1 MKRKRRIGKGIMA
14 AVLACMLGTAF
25 FSVNAEAATPE
36 VTYDPNAQ
44 KTGYHLVVDDQKE
57 CSHDPNVFTKNIYT
71 TMTGLTPT
79 AEQVIGGIVNSGLNY
94 TADSYTSQPAGIG
107 AGKIGNTVVAIH
119 VSNVGNAMNERSD
132 LILAEPFT
140 GVNGYAGYTYYW
152 HGFSHCFYT
161 GKDYYTGGG
170 HTWLGDSAG
179 TVGTNEVVRA
189 SYSHVVTR
197 YRFVPNNYTV
207 VYNGN
212 GATTGA
218 MANQNAA
225 YDQTF
230 QLTANVYQRDGYRF
244 TGWNTAWDGSGQ
256 WFSDRQVVSN
266 LSATDGAVV
275 TLYAQ
280 WTPINYVVHFDG
292 NGATS
297 GSTPDQNYM
306 FNAGGYL
313 NANGFK
319 KQYGIN
325 YDGNG
330 GTSVKE
336 KDTADATFNG
346 WQDNNIMYYRGMYF
360 NYFGFD
366 APYYV
371 NKYPDVQ
378 RTWGYNKYAIL
389 DHWYTNSIAYGRE
402 NRQSAQNFKID
413 DYMRYGGSD
422 LQAAFGT
429 NRLAYVS
436 HWMSNGIY
444 EGRKGAATVDTA
456 TSDLYPNR
464 AWVANLATRQGE
476 KVTLTADWIPG
487 SVTLPTPAR
496 PGYQFT
502 GWYTSA
508 EGGTFIGNAGAK
520 YTPTSNG
527 GTLYAHWTA
536 NDYQIAFDGNGATSG
551 SMENQKVKYDVPVT
565 LNPNKFE
572 RTGYTF
578 TGWNTAPDGTRQ
590 SYADKQEVKN
600 LTTEKDGIVTL
611 YAQWRANTYTIHFD
625 GNGATD
631 GAMEDIP
638 AVYDQDVILPPNL
651 FVRVTDQGESVFI
664 GWNQDSAVYEAE
676 FADQDTV
683 KNLTPEDGASV
694 ILYAIWDDCP
704 QIEAVDRYFSL
715 DFAQQGRITEEEL
728 LSTAS
733 AVDREDGTLENRT
746 SVQISET
753 GINGSL
759 SLYGYA
765 ATDFTGMTDSGSVSM
780 TYKAVDSIGNTIY
793 KTVTIFITNTQ
804 PLPQTDFCYP
814 RFINEKYYGTAYN
827 NGGLHPDSVWLNES
841 QYQSTLENAL
851 TNLKNNTPIEQY
863 RIKDKTINRE
873 I

>member
-1 MKRKRRIGKGIMA
+1 MKKKRKIGKGIMI
-14 AVLACMLGTAF
+14 AVLACMLGTVF
-25 FSVNAEAATPE
+25 FSVNTEAATPE

-44 KTGYHLVVDDQKE
+44 KTGYHLVVDIQSNCLHTADIQ
-57 CSHDPNVFTKNIYT
+57 NRTIYT
-71 TMTGLTPT
+71 TMTGLRPT
-79 AEQVIGGIVNSGLNY
+79 AEQVIGGIINSGLNY
-94 TADSYTSQPAGIG
+94 TADSYTSQPVGIG
-107 AGKIGNTVVAIH
+107 AGKIGNTVVAVH
-119 VSNVGNAMNERSD
+119 VSNVGNVMNERSD
-132 LILAEPFT
+132 LILSEPYT
-140 GVNGYAGYTYYW
+140 AVNGYAGYSYYW

-170 HTWLGDSAG
+170 HMWLGDSAG

-212 GATTGA
+212 GATAGA
-218 MANQNAA
+218 MANQAVT

-230 QLTANVYQRDGYRF
+230 NLTANAYQRDGYRF

-256 WFSDRQVVSN
+256 WFSDRQAVSN

-280 WTPINYVVHFDG
+280 WTPITYAIHFDG

-297 GSTPDQNYM
+297 GSTPDQNVT

-313 NANGFK
+313 NTNGFK

-325 YDGNG
+325 YNGNG
-330 GTSVKE
+330 GTSAKE

-346 WQDNNIMYYRGMYF
+346 WQDNNTMYYKGMYF

-366 APYYV
+366 APYYI
-371 NKYPDVQ
+371 NKYPDVKAAF
-378 RTWGYNKYAIL
+378 GYNKYATL
-389 DHWYTNSIAYGRE
+389 DHWYTNSIAYGTE

-429 NRLAYVS
+429 NRLAHVS

-464 AWVANLATRQGE
+464 AWVANLATRQRE
-476 KVTLTADWIPG
+476 TVTLTADWTPG
-487 SVTLPTPAR
+487 SVILPMAER
-496 PGYQFT
+496 PGYQFA

-508 EGGTFIGNAGAK
+508 EGGTFIGDAGKK
-520 YTPTSNG
+520 YTPTANG

-536 NDYQIAFDGNGATSG
+536 NDYQIAFDGNGATLG
-551 SMENQKVKYDVPVT
+551 SIENQKAKYDVPVT
-565 LNPNKFE
+565 LNPNEFE

-578 TGWNTAPDGTRQ
+578 TGWNTVPDGTGE
-590 SYADKQEVKN
+590 SYGDEQEVKN

-611 YAQWRANTYTIHFD
+611 YAQWRANSYIIHFD

-638 AVYDQDVILPPNL
+638 AVYDQEIVLPPNL
-651 FVRVTDQGESVFI
+651 FVRTTEQGESIFT
-664 GWNQDSAVYEAE
+664 GWNRESATYEAE
-676 FADQDTV
+676 FSDQDTV
-683 KNLTPEDGASV
+683 KNLTPEDGTV
-694 ILYAIWDDCP
+694 VTLYAIWDDCP

-715 DFAQQGRITEEEL
+715 DFAQRGGITEEEL

-733 AVDREDGTLENRT
+733 ATDREDGTLENRT
-746 SVQISET
+746 SDQIAEA

-765 ATDFTGMTDSGSVSM
+765 ATDFTELTDSASVSM
-780 TYKAVDSIGNTIY
+780 TYKAVDSIGNTVY
-793 KTVTIFITNTQ
+793 KTVTIFITNTE
-804 PLPQTDFCYP
+804 PLPQTDFCYT
-814 RFINEKYYGTAYN
+814 RFINEKYYRMTYE
-827 NGGLHPDSVWLNES
+827 NGGLHPDSIWSNDP

-851 TNLKNNTPIEQY
+851 TNLRNDTPIEQY
-863 RIKDKTINRE
+863 RIKGKTISRE
-873 I
+873 T